1 MRRYLTA
8 TDLHCNERVPRGS
21 DGMKIEERFVIA
33 APIETVWAFIRD
45 PDRVAPCIPGCESV
59 EAISASS
66 YRSTIAVTLG
76 PIKARFN
83 VIVELTEEHP
93 PHRLVCTTKGEEGS
107 RASIMSA
114 RSELVL
120 TAINDKQTEV
130 GCSSDVSI
138 VGRLGKFGLGI
149 MKKRASQL
157 TVEFATVMQEKVQVD
172 A

>member
-1 MRRYLTA
+1 
-8 TDLHCNERVPRGS
+8 
-21 DGMKIEERFVIA
+21 MKIEERFVIA
-33 APIETVWAFIRD
+33 APIESVWAFIRD

-59 EAISASS
+59 ETISPSR
-66 YRSTIAVTLG
+66 YRSTIAVVLG

-93 PHRLVCTTKGEEGS
+93 PHRMVCTTRGEEGS
-107 RASIMSA
+107 RASVMSA
-114 RSELVL
+114 QSELVL

-130 GCSSDVSI
+130 DCTSDVSI
-138 VGRLGKFGLGI
+138 VGRLGRFGLGI

-157 TVEFATVMQEKVQVD
+157 AVEFAAAMQEKVRAD

>member
-1 MRRYLTA
+1 
-8 TDLHCNERVPRGS
+8 
-21 DGMKIEERFVIA
+21 MKIEERFVIA

-59 EAISASS
+59 AAISASS
-66 YRSTIAVTLG
+66 YRSTIAVALG

-83 VIVELTEEHP
+83 VTVELTEEHP
-93 PHRLVCTTKGEEGS
+93 PHRLACTTKGEEGS
-107 RASIMSA
+107 RASVMSA

-120 TAINDKQTEV
+120 TAVNDKETEV
-130 GCSSDVSI
+130 GCTSEISI

-157 TVEFATVMQEKVQVD
+157 AVEFAAVMQERVQ
-172 A
+172 ANA

>member
-1 MRRYLTA
+1 MR
-8 TDLHCNERVPRGS
+8 RGS
-21 DGMKIEERFVIA
+21 DGMMIEERFVIA

-45 PDRVAPCIPGCESV
+45 PDRVAPCIPGCEKV
-59 EAISASS
+59 EAVSPSS
-66 YRSTIAVTLG
+66 YRSTIAVALG

-83 VIVELTEEHP
+83 VTVELTEEHP
-93 PHRLVCTTKGEEGS
+93 PHRLACTTKGEEGS
-107 RASIMSA
+107 RASVMSA

-120 TAINDKQTEV
+120 TAINDKETEV
-130 GCSSDVSI
+130 GCKSDVSI

-157 TVEFATVMQEKVQVD
+157 AVEFAAAMQERVRAD